1 MNTNEIILV
10 VLATITLIGAI
21 WSVSKTKHSH

>member
-1 MNTNEIILV
+1 MNTGEIILV

-21 WSVSKTKHSH
+21 WSVSKKQHSH